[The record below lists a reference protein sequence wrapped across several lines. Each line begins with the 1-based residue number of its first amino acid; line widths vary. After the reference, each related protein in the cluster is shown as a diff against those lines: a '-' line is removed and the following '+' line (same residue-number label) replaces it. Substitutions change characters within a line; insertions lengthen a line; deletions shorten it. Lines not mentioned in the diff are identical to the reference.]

1 MQRRTSGRSYT
12 TSARATSA
20 VLYTLFPLSVFF
32 ERLFTNMDV
41 KLMRPGVKA
50 PKYAHSGDAAIDLQ
64 ACLREAITM
73 EPLSDTVMIPSG
85 IAVNIPEGRFGLLC
99 SRSGL
104 GCHGMN
110 VATGV
115 SVIDSN
121 YTGEILIPI
130 RNTSSKTTFVVK
142 NGDRIAQL
150 VILPYLHVD
159 INLVQSLQS
168 NENRGDKGFGSSGVQ

>member
-1 MQRRTSGRSYT
+1 
-12 TSARATSA
+12 
-20 VLYTLFPLSVFF
+20 
-32 ERLFTNMDV
+32 MDV

-85 IAVNIPEGRFGLLC
+85 IAVSIPEGCFGLLC

-130 RNTSSKTTFVVK
+130 RNTSSKTTFVIK
-142 NGDRIAQL
+142 PGDRIAQL
-150 VILPYLHVD
+150 VVIPYVNVSINPVD
-159 INLVQSLQS
+159 SLQS
-168 NENRGDKGFGSSGVQ
+168 NEHRGDKGFGSSGVE

>member
-1 MQRRTSGRSYT
+1 
-12 TSARATSA
+12 
-20 VLYTLFPLSVFF
+20 
-32 ERLFTNMDV
+32 MDV
-41 KLMRPGVKA
+41 KLARYGVRA

-64 ACLREAITM
+64 ACLHEAITL
-73 EPLSDTVMIPSG
+73 EPMSDTVMISSG
-85 IAVNIPEGRFGLLC
+85 IAVSIPEGCFGLLC

-104 GCHGMN
+104 GCHGLN

-130 RNTSSKTTFVVK
+130 KNTSSKTTIIVK
-142 NGDRIAQL
+142 PGDRIAQL
-150 VILPYLHVD
+150 VILPYVRVD

-168 NENRGDKGFGSSGVQ
+168 NQHRGDKGFGSSGVE